1 MGQIA
6 SCSTPLPSIP
16 PRAQYGIRIFVAAQA
31 AVKSGQRADNI
42 AFFDIVVMAQNSAAV
57 AQIGADVEKVV

>member
-6 SCSTPLPSIP
+6 SRLTPLPSIP
-16 PRAQYGIRIFVAAQA
+16 PRTQYGIRIFVAAQA
-31 AVKSGQRADNI
+31 AVKPCQGADNI
-42 AFFDIVVMAQNSAAV
+42 AFFDIVVMAQNGAAV